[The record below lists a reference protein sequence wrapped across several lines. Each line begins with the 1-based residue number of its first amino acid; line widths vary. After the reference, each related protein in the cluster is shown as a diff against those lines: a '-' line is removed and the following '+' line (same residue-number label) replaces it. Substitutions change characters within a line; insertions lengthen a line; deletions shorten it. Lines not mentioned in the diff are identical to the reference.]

1 MTSFIQCNQGDSFR
15 LHALAGPTF
24 YVMCNSIYI
33 SIPQVV
39 YMYVL
44 IDTWI
49 FFRSGWNYESAHCTH
64 TFIIILKAFVSYKPT
79 SRAFRL

>member
-1 MTSFIQCNQGDSFR
+1 MTSFFQCNQGDSFR

-24 YVMCNSIYI
+24 YVMCNSIYT

-49 FFRSGWNYESAHCTH
+49 FFPGLDGIMNQHIVLILFYYYYFESIC
-64 TFIIILKAFVSYKPT
+64 FL
-79 SRAFRL
+79 